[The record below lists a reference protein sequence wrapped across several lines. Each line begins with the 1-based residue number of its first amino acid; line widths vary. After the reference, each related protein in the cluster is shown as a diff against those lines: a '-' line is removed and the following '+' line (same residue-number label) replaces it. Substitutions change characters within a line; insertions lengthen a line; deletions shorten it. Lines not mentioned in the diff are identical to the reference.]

1 MLVNN
6 QEMYILGGTVILIYI
21 MYCIRK
27 SKLTIVEA
35 SSTGMKVQ
43 VYNGK
48 NKLQSA
54 DLLSEIIQRMFKL
67 RNYLIENKDKY
78 SDHKEYIILLEKN
91 LNEDRTQIY
100 ENDPNS
106 DLTSFS
112 VNKGEEVAFC
122 LKSKKTGE
130 LHEIN
135 LLIYVALHEMAHIA
149 CPEIGH
155 GELFKKIF
163 NFLTLRAIDIGLYAN
178 DDYTKNPVE
187 YCGMVLS
194 SSIV

>member
-48 NKLQSA
+48 NKQSA

>member
-35 SSTGMKVQ
+35 SNTGMKVQ

-78 SDHKEYIILLEKN
+78 PDHKEYIILLEKN

-122 LKSKKTGE
+122 LKSKKTG
-130 LHEIN
+130 
-135 LLIYVALHEMAHIA
+135 
-149 CPEIGH
+149 
-155 GELFKKIF
+155 
-163 NFLTLRAIDIGLYAN
+163 
-178 DDYTKNPVE
+178 
-187 YCGMVLS
+187 
-194 SSIV
+194 